1 MPQINLL
8 PWRETLKQERQTRF
22 AILAAIAVGLT
33 VLMWIGAYVYI
44 EGRISYQQK
53 RNDYLKREITA
64 VEQQLKEIEELK
76 SKKTRLIE
84 RMNVIQKLQTNRPQ
98 IVHLFDEIVKRVP
111 EGVYFTEMVQKGN
124 AIVLSGIAQSDA
136 RVSSLM
142 TNLEKSEWLKN
153 PEIIVIDAENT
164 KSSQSQQIQRSISKF
179 ELRITLTMPG
189 KEEGSDDNE

>member
-124 AIVLSGIAQSDA
+124 AIVLTGIAQSDA

-142 TNLEKSEWLKN
+142 IGLEKSEWLKN